1 MIGFY
6 ISGHPLDEY
15 ESTVKTF
22 VDTKLERLKTL
33 SDLKDKDICVAG
45 VVVGA
50 ENRVAKNG
58 NPFSS
63 LTIEDETGA
72 YTFRFY
78 GNNYIRFG
86 NFCKEGLYL
95 IIHASIKE
103 KSWPKDAI
111 TKELDVYVTDVA
123 LLSNYMEEN
132 AKELEITIEY
142 NNVTPMF
149 ISDIV
154 KACKENKG
162 KLALKLNLVS
172 SIDNLKLTMHAK
184 KFKVDPSFLKEIRKL
199 ASVYG
204 LSYNVLKR

>member
-1 MIGFY
+1 
-6 ISGHPLDEY
+6 
-15 ESTVKTF
+15 
-22 VDTKLERLKTL
+22 
-33 SDLKDKDICVAG
+33 
-45 VVVGA
+45 
-50 ENRVAKNG
+50 
-58 NPFSS
+58 
-63 LTIEDETGA
+63 
-72 YTFRFY
+72 
-78 GNNYIRFG
+78 
-86 NFCKEGLYL
+86 
-95 IIHASIKE
+95 
-103 KSWPKDAI
+103 
-111 TKELDVYVTDVA
+111 
-123 LLSNYMEEN
+123 MEEN